1 MIFVNLPVKDH
12 QRSVEFFGGL
22 GFEFNPMFTDE
33 NATAMIINDQ
43 AIVMLL
49 VESYYATFTPKSI
62 ADATQVSEALVGVSA
77 DSREEV
83 DSLVEKAVASG
94 GEEVGEP
101 VDMGEMYQRAF
112 HDPDGH
118 KWEIIWMDPGFTG

>member
-1 MIFVNLPVKDH
+1 MIFVNLPVKDL